1 MSLEEDLKKETEKWL
16 QRAEGDLDEI
26 ILQQAGGQR
35 FLTNIAAYISDS
47 RYFLE
52 RGDLIRAFEAVI
64 WAWAWIEIGL
74 DMGALAQKDDS

>member
-1 MSLEEDLKKETEKWL
+1 MSLEEDLKEETEKWL

-26 ILQQAGGQR
+26 ILQTAGGQR

-74 DMGALAQKDDS
+74 DMGALAQKDDG